1 MTIRYRVTGYGLWVT
16 GLWRRGGTGKKVE
29 MVDLVGLWVRRET
42 RWKLEVES
50 WKLDVGLF
58 DECSCQVNKWTD
70 G

>member
-1 MTIRYRVTGYGLWVT
+1 MTIRYRVTGYGLRVMGYWFMAA
-16 GLWRRGGTGKKVE
+16 GWNRQKGGNGGSRRFVGKK
-29 MVDLVGLWVRRET
+29 GNA
-42 RWKLEVES
+42 LEVES

>member
-1 MTIRYRVTGYGLWVT
+1 MGYWFMAAGWNRQK
-16 GLWRRGGTGKKVE
+16 GGNGGSRRFVGKK
-29 MVDLVGLWVRRET
+29 GNA
-42 RWKLEVES
+42 LEVES